1 LCFLA
6 ELLPLVFGFA
16 YSHSLVLMIIFRPL
30 KKKGKTN
37 AGESK
42 KEVKKETSKRLVNVV
57 D

>member
-1 LCFLA
+1 
-6 ELLPLVFGFA
+6 
-16 YSHSLVLMIIFRPL
+16 MIIFRPL